1 MTAVAILGWLTAFAL
16 AWLGDYRIE
25 SARNRAYDLRQAL
38 MDAEE
43 DAALYRAQRDDLLD
57 SLQRLTGSTNHLL
70 SALER
75 PIIVPPAGGMVA

>member
-1 MTAVAILGWLTAFAL
+1 MTLLAAMFLGWAIVQTIFTARWRRHAE
-16 AWLGDYRIE
+16 A
-25 SARNRAYDLRQAL
+25 SAAAL
-38 MDAEE
+38 MEAEE

-57 SLQRLTGSTNHLL
+57 SLQRLTGSTNTLL

>member
-1 MTAVAILGWLTAFAL
+1 MTAIAILGWVTAFAL
-16 AWLGDYRIE
+16 ACLGDYRITVA
-25 SARNRAYDLRQAL
+25 SNRADDMRSAL

-57 SLQRLTGSTNHLL
+57 SLQRLTGSTNTLL

>member
-1 MTAVAILGWLTAFAL
+1 MSPYIGMALLMACVAILAPLYVATDRELRAVRSAL
-16 AWLGDYRIE
+16 V
-25 SARNRAYDLRQAL
+25 
-38 MDAEE
+38 DAEE

-57 SLQRLTGSTNHLL
+57 SLQRLTGSTNTLL